1 MIFPVPVKT
10 VIITRA
16 YSTSILNSIAI
27 ELASDAPF
35 NVIENIKASTN
46 DIATGSLMHPDM
58 TVINHF
64 DGVVFWLGMTYVF
77 VKIYLTKFSL
87 YVDENA
93 KEWSYTNEHIGE
105 KQVEQLY
112 KFVEYDEISRQTK
125 LFVFLVFYIF
135 FKNVCHCT

>member
-35 NVIENIKASTN
+35 NVIENIKATTN
-46 DIATGSLMHPDM
+46 DVATGSLMHPDI
-58 TVINHF
+58 TILNHF
-64 DGVVFWLGMTYVF
+64 DGIVFWMGMTYVF
-77 VKIYLTKFSL
+77 IRIYLNKYELFI
-87 YVDENA
+87 DDNNND
-93 KEWSYTNEHIGE
+93 KH
-105 KQVEQLY
+105 VEQLY
-112 KFVEYDEISRQTK
+112 KFVEYQEISRQTK
-125 LFVFLVFYIF
+125 QFVFLVFYIF

>member
-58 TVINHF
+58 TVINF
-64 DGVVFWLGMTYVF
+64 LYMLLKTQKNGVIRMN
-77 VKIYLTKFSL
+77 I
-87 YVDENA
+87 
-93 KEWSYTNEHIGE
+93 
-105 KQVEQLY
+105 
-112 KFVEYDEISRQTK
+112 
-125 LFVFLVFYIF
+125 
-135 FKNVCHCT
+135 